1 MAYSPER
8 KREILDDVYRLMAN
22 GYSVLSIFQ
31 NKMIDDLPIRETFNN
46 WVFDKE
52 EFVNYT
58 RAREMRAD
66 FIFEEM
72 QSIADDV
79 DKTTVDITTVSDK
92 GESNQTIIKD
102 NVERSRLKIDARKF
116 MVARMNPK
124 VYGNKIQAEITNPA
138 LDELRRQ
145 FPDLD
150 KGEAVISE

>member
-72 QSIADDV
+72 QTIADSV
-79 DKTTVDITTVSDK
+79 DRGAVEITTISDK
-92 GESNQTIIKD
+92 GESCQTIIKD
-102 NVERSRLKIDARKF
+102 NVERSKLKIDARKF

-124 VYGNKIQAEITNPA
+124 VYGNKIQAEITNPS
-138 LDELRRQ
+138 LDELRKQ

-150 KGEAVISE
+150 KGESVISE